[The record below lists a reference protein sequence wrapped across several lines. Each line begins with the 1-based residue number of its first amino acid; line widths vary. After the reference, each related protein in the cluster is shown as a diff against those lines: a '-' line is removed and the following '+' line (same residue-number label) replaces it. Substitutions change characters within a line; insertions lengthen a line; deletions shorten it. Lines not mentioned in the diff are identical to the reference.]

1 MSYEEKVYTKLKQHY
16 HCAQAIFATYA
27 SDYGMDQE
35 TAYRTMACFAAG
47 MYRGSVC
54 GCVTAALA
62 VLGLAYG
69 FSDTKDR
76 EREIFGTKIAEEFVD
91 RFQERMEGKF
101 NCADILEN
109 NINTAEGMAS
119 IRREGMI
126 KKKCTQAI
134 QTSIEILEDMLR
146 AYPDMLAGKPAEPS
160 CDEQEIEKITYLVK
174 RAQKIQHFESNVRDL
189 ILHSSKSIACIQ
201 FDISRF
207 KIINDIYGE
216 RMGDQILQFI
226 KDNLAEICN
235 ETQYYLNLRS
245 DVFVVLSE
253 FQQESELDELV
264 RQIQTRCNMFK
275 NIKLTYSIGVYI
287 VNDRKMDLRQIED
300 RAAMARKKAKGNMM
314 NNVLYYQE
322 EFKEMLYIRNFI
334 EESLPS
340 AIDEKQFQMYL
351 QPKYSIVQNH
361 IVGAEALVRWQHPD
375 RGMIYPNEFIPVIEE
390 NGYIKKVDYYI
401 WKEAC
406 NFLKRC
412 EQAGI
417 KNCPVS
423 VNVSR
428 LHLTDTVFM
437 DYLAQTIHEA
447 GIPKEQLELEITETI
462 GDEQISNMAE
472 LLKHQGYKLL
482 MDDFGSGYS
491 SLNILLETPF
501 DVIKLD
507 KKFMEN
513 MMVSEKGRLILEYVV
528 AMADKLGLE
537 LLAEGVETE
546 EQVKLLRKIGCD
558 NVQGYYYAKPMPR
571 FKSRGYGYWLSIVLS
586 AIWLALYTG
595 SDRLQLFDVMD
606 SI

>member
-1 MSYEEKVYTKLKQHY
+1 MSHEEKVYTKLKQHY

-47 MYRGSVC
+47 MYTGSVC

-62 VLGLAYG
+62 VLGLANG

-109 NINTAEGMAS
+109 NISTAEGMAS

-134 QTSIEILEDMLR
+134 QTSIEILEDMLQ

-174 RAQKIQHFESNVRDL
+174 RAQKIQHFESHVRDL

-253 FQQESELDELV
+253 FQHESELDELI
-264 RQIQTRCNMFK
+264 RQIQTRCKMFK

-546 EQVKLLRKIGCD
+546 EQVELLRKIGCD
-558 NVQGYYYAKPMPR
+558 NVQGYYYAKPMPVEDFFELLQKDR
-571 FKSRGYGYWLSIVLS
+571 QSINSL
-586 AIWLALYTG
+586 
-595 SDRLQLFDVMD
+595 
-606 SI
+606 

>member
-1 MSYEEKVYTKLKQHY
+1 MSHEEKVYTKLKQHY

-47 MYRGSVC
+47 MYTGSVC

-62 VLGLAYG
+62 VLGLTYG

-109 NINTAEGMAS
+109 NISTAEGMAS

-126 KKKCTQAI
+126 KKKCAQAI
-134 QTSIEILEDMLR
+134 QTSIEILEDMLQ

-174 RAQKIQHFESNVRDL
+174 RAQKIQHFESHVRDL

-253 FQQESELDELV
+253 FQHESELDELI
-264 RQIQTRCNMFK
+264 RQIQTRCKMFK

-546 EQVKLLRKIGCD
+546 EQVELLRKIGCD
-558 NVQGYYYAKPMPR
+558 NVQGYYYAKPMPVEDFFELLQKDR
-571 FKSRGYGYWLSIVLS
+571 QSINSL
-586 AIWLALYTG
+586 
-595 SDRLQLFDVMD
+595 
-606 SI
+606 

>member
-1 MSYEEKVYTKLKQHY
+1 MSHEEKVYTKLKQHY

-47 MYRGSVC
+47 MYTGSVC

-109 NINTAEGMAS
+109 NISTAEGMAS

-126 KKKCTQAI
+126 KKQCTQAI
-134 QTSIEILEDMLR
+134 QTSIEILEDMLQ
-146 AYPDMLAGKPAEPS
+146 AYPGMLAGKQAEPS

-253 FQQESELDELV
+253 FQHESELDELI
-264 RQIQTRCNMFK
+264 RQIQARCKMFK

-322 EFKEMLYIRNFI
+322 EFKEMLYIRKFI
-334 EESLPS
+334 EESIPS

-546 EQVKLLRKIGCD
+546 EQVELLRKIGCD
-558 NVQGYYYAKPMPR
+558 NVQGYYYAKPMPVEDFFELLQKDR
-571 FKSRGYGYWLSIVLS
+571 QSINSL
-586 AIWLALYTG
+586 
-595 SDRLQLFDVMD
+595 
-606 SI
+606 

>member
-1 MSYEEKVYTKLKQHY
+1 MSHEEKVYTKLKQHY

-91 RFQERMEGKF
+91 CFQERMEGKF
-101 NCADILEN
+101 NC
-109 NINTAEGMAS
+109 
-119 IRREGMI
+119 
-126 KKKCTQAI
+126 
-134 QTSIEILEDMLR
+134 
-146 AYPDMLAGKPAEPS
+146 
-160 CDEQEIEKITYLVK
+160 
-174 RAQKIQHFESNVRDL
+174 
-189 ILHSSKSIACIQ
+189 
-201 FDISRF
+201 
-207 KIINDIYGE
+207 
-216 RMGDQILQFI
+216 
-226 KDNLAEICN
+226 AEICN
-235 ETQYYLNLRS
+235 ETQYYLNLQS
-245 DVFVVLSE
+245 DVFIVLSE
-253 FQQESELDELV
+253 FQHESELDELI
-264 RQIQTRCNMFK
+264 RQIQTRCKMFK

-351 QPKYSIVQNH
+351 QPKYSIEQNH

-428 LHLTDTVFM
+428 LHLTDTVFT
-437 DYLAQTIHEA
+437 DYLAQIIHEA
-447 GIPKEQLELEITETI
+447 DIPKEQLELEITETI

-546 EQVKLLRKIGCD
+546 EQVELLRKIGCD
-558 NVQGYYYAKPMPR
+558 NVQGYYYAKPMPVEDFFELLQKDR
-571 FKSRGYGYWLSIVLS
+571 QSINSL
-586 AIWLALYTG
+586 
-595 SDRLQLFDVMD
+595 
-606 SI
+606 

>member
-69 FSDTKDR
+69 FLDTKDR

-558 NVQGYYYAKPMPR
+558 NVQGYYYAKPMPVEDFFELLQKDR
-571 FKSRGYGYWLSIVLS
+571 QSINSL
-586 AIWLALYTG
+586 
-595 SDRLQLFDVMD
+595 
-606 SI
+606 

>member
-76 EREIFGTKIAEEFVD
+76 EWEIFGTKIAEEFVD

-558 NVQGYYYAKPMPR
+558 NVQGYYYAKPMPVEDFFELLQKDR
-571 FKSRGYGYWLSIVLS
+571 QSINSL
-586 AIWLALYTG
+586 
-595 SDRLQLFDVMD
+595 
-606 SI
+606 

>member
-62 VLGLAYG
+62 VLGLTYG

-546 EQVKLLRKIGCD
+546 EQVELLRKIGCD
-558 NVQGYYYAKPMPR
+558 NVQGYYYAKPMPVEDFFELLQKDR
-571 FKSRGYGYWLSIVLS
+571 QSINSL
-586 AIWLALYTG
+586 
-595 SDRLQLFDVMD
+595 
-606 SI
+606 

>member
-322 EFKEMLYIRNFI
+322 EFQNGSKADR
-334 EESLPS
+334 
-340 AIDEKQFQMYL
+340 EK
-351 QPKYSIVQNH
+351 I
-361 IVGAEALVRWQHPD
+361 
-375 RGMIYPNEFIPVIEE
+375 
-390 NGYIKKVDYYI
+390 
-401 WKEAC
+401 
-406 NFLKRC
+406 C
-412 EQAGI
+412 EQADTGLRKLQKQCTEKEESRKI
-417 KNCPVS
+417 LQLLA
-423 VNVSR
+423 VNSEYQENYENAGFYYEQMLLYDETYRAGYGEYGMFLFRTGQKEAGQALWTEYKSKETMLDDTVSR
-428 LHLTDTVFM
+428 NLRLW
-437 DYLAQTIHEA
+437 E
-447 GIPKEQLELEITETI
+447 KEMT
-462 GDEQISNMAE
+462 
-472 LLKHQGYKLL
+472 K
-482 MDDFGSGYS
+482 
-491 SLNILLETPF
+491 
-501 DVIKLD
+501 
-507 KKFMEN
+507 
-513 MMVSEKGRLILEYVV
+513 SEE
-528 AMADKLGLE
+528 
-537 LLAEGVETE
+537 
-546 EQVKLLRKIGCD
+546 
-558 NVQGYYYAKPMPR
+558 
-571 FKSRGYGYWLSIVLS
+571 KS
-586 AIWLALYTG
+586 
-595 SDRLQLFDVMD
+595 
-606 SI
+606 

>member
-1 MSYEEKVYTKLKQHY
+1 MWL
-16 HCAQAIFATYA
+16 C
-27 SDYGMDQE
+27 YGG
-35 TAYRTMACFAAG
+35 TCCIGA
-47 MYRGSVC
+47 
-54 GCVTAALA
+54 
-62 VLGLAYG
+62 AYG

-235 ETQYYLNLRS
+235 ETQYYLNLQS
-245 DVFVVLSE
+245 DVFIVLSE
-253 FQQESELDELV
+253 FQHESELDELI
-264 RQIQTRCNMFK
+264 RQIQTRCKMFK
-275 NIKLTYSIGVYI
+275 NIKLTYSVGVYI

-334 EESLPS
+334 EESIPS

-351 QPKYSIVQNH
+351 QPKYSIEQNH

-428 LHLTDTVFM
+428 LHLTDTVFT
-437 DYLAQTIHEA
+437 DYLAQIIHEA
-447 GIPKEQLELEITETI
+447 DIPKEQLELEITETI

-558 NVQGYYYAKPMPR
+558 NVQGYYYAKPMPVEDFFELLQKDR
-571 FKSRGYGYWLSIVLS
+571 QSINSL
-586 AIWLALYTG
+586 
-595 SDRLQLFDVMD
+595 
-606 SI
+606 

>member
-62 VLGLAYG
+62 VLGLTYG

-134 QTSIEILEDMLR
+134 QTSIEILEDMLW

-558 NVQGYYYAKPMPR
+558 NVQGYYYAKPMPVEDFFELLQKDR
-571 FKSRGYGYWLSIVLS
+571 QSINSL
-586 AIWLALYTG
+586 
-595 SDRLQLFDVMD
+595 
-606 SI
+606 

>member
-1 MSYEEKVYTKLKQHY
+1 MSHEEKVYTKLKQHY

-47 MYRGSVC
+47 MYTGSVC

-62 VLGLAYG
+62 VLELAYG

-109 NINTAEGMAS
+109 NISTAEGMAS

-134 QTSIEILEDMLR
+134 QTSIEILEDMLQ

-174 RAQKIQHFESNVRDL
+174 RAQKIQHFESHVRDL

-253 FQQESELDELV
+253 FQHESELDELI
-264 RQIQTRCNMFK
+264 RQIQTRCKMFK

-546 EQVKLLRKIGCD
+546 EQVELLRKIGCD
-558 NVQGYYYAKPMPR
+558 NVQGYYYAKPMPVEDFFELLQKDR
-571 FKSRGYGYWLSIVLS
+571 QSINSL
-586 AIWLALYTG
+586 
-595 SDRLQLFDVMD
+595 
-606 SI
+606 

>member
-62 VLGLAYG
+62 VLGLAYV

-134 QTSIEILEDMLR
+134 QTSIEILEDMLW

-558 NVQGYYYAKPMPR
+558 NVQGYYYAKPMPVEDFFELLQKDR
-571 FKSRGYGYWLSIVLS
+571 QSINSL
-586 AIWLALYTG
+586 
-595 SDRLQLFDVMD
+595 
-606 SI
+606 

>member
-361 IVGAEALVRWQHPD
+361 IVGAETLVRWQHPD

-558 NVQGYYYAKPMPR
+558 NVQGYYYAKPMPVEDFFELLQKDR
-571 FKSRGYGYWLSIVLS
+571 QSINSL
-586 AIWLALYTG
+586 
-595 SDRLQLFDVMD
+595 
-606 SI
+606 

>member
-1 MSYEEKVYTKLKQHY
+1 MSHEEKVYTKLKQHY

-47 MYRGSVC
+47 MYTGSVC

-109 NINTAEGMAS
+109 NISTAEGMAS

-134 QTSIEILEDMLR
+134 QTSIEILEDMLQ
-146 AYPDMLAGKPAEPS
+146 AYPGMLAGKQAEPS

-253 FQQESELDELV
+253 FQHESELDELI
-264 RQIQTRCNMFK
+264 RQIQARCKMFK

-322 EFKEMLYIRNFI
+322 EFKEMLYIRKFI
-334 EESLPS
+334 EESIPS

-428 LHLTDTVFM
+428 LHLTDT
-437 DYLAQTIHEA
+437 
-447 GIPKEQLELEITETI
+447 I

-472 LLKHQGYKLL
+472 LLKQQGYKLL

-546 EQVKLLRKIGCD
+546 EQVELLRKIGCD
-558 NVQGYYYAKPMPR
+558 NVQGYYYAKPMPVEDFFELLQKDR
-571 FKSRGYGYWLSIVLS
+571 QSINSL
-586 AIWLALYTG
+586 
-595 SDRLQLFDVMD
+595 
-606 SI
+606 